1 MGTTPSR
8 RQDCFCCARGIF
20 YPYGWFPLNRAGAEP
35 QTVNNLCW
43 RWWNKPRTIY
53 WITVSGFDRCN
64 QVQLKL
70 PIHYWE
76 ELSWRSWGMHY
87 QNKPDPELRISELQN
102 SLRWGKKEKKKK
114 SFSFRQLYCCKRPQ
128 GLEMISD
135 LAFNT
140 GTQYLYPDPV
150 A

>member
-1 MGTTPSR
+1 M
-8 RQDCFCCARGIF
+8 
-20 YPYGWFPLNRAGAEP
+20 Y
-35 QTVNNLCW
+35 
-43 RWWNKPRTIY
+43 
-53 WITVSGFDRCN
+53 
-64 QVQLKL
+64 
-70 PIHYWE
+70 
-76 ELSWRSWGMHY
+76 Y

-102 SLRWGKKEKKKK
+102 LLRWGKKEKKK
-114 SFSFRQLYCCKRPQ
+114 SFSFRQLYCSKRPQ